1 MIDWY
6 YHAPGE
12 GRVGPLSAETMRKRY
27 QDRLLQ
33 RDTLVW
39 HAGLREWQPLEQ
51 LASELGIERLHPQAG
66 TSTIPPP
73 MPVSA
78 PAVPTSPIRA
88 APRGKYAR
96 APLRQKKTLSGG
108 AIALIIA
115 ALIAIPGVMIMG
127 AQLLPAYQDYA
138 RNATRLGSVEGLSN
152 GLKRVVAEHALRTG
166 RCPAND
172 DARLTRVRREI
183 RQRAAMNLRFAD
195 IDGGCAFEIA
205 IDADGQP
212 LDGRTLRYEGRP
224 DAGGF
229 AWDCSGG
236 DMPDAYRP
244 YECRSD
250 G

>member
-27 QDRLLQ
+27 QDRVIQ

-51 LASELGIERLHPQAG
+51 LASELGIERLHAHG
-66 TSTIPPP
+66 GAASVPPP
-73 MPVSA
+73 MPMGAPSSSA
-78 PAVPTSPIRA
+78 HHAPST
-88 APRGKYAR
+88 PRGKYAR
-96 APLRQKKTLSGG
+96 APLRQKKTLSSG
-108 AIALIIA
+108 AIALIVA
-115 ALIAIPGVMIMG
+115 AVAIPGVMIIG
-127 AQLLPAYQDYA
+127 ALLLPAYQDYV
-138 RNATRLGSVEGLSN
+138 RDATRLGAVEGLSN

-172 DARLTRVRREI
+172 DTRLAPVRRNI
-183 RQRAAMNLRFAD
+183 RQRAALNLRFAD

-205 IDADGQP
+205 IDADGQA
-212 LDGRTLRYEGRP
+212 LDGKALRYEGRP
-224 DAGGF
+224 DAEGF

-244 YECRSD
+244 YECRRD